1 MIKRIIV
8 AGLLITTMS
17 SCVSRRLYN
26 ELNDKYEQCNNRMD
40 LIQSEYDQLVARNN
54 DLENS
59 STDLR
64 ELYNQ
69 VSKERDELQ
78 NKYKQLEKNYNDL
91 ESTSAEAIQSE
102 IERLNHLKG
111 TLDERTQ
118 RVNELEEKLNGMNE
132 SLNRLKES
140 LSDALYSFEG
150 KGLTVE
156 QKDGKVYV
164 SMENKLLFPSGSWT
178 VSSQGREAV
187 EELAKVLANNP
198 DIAILIEG
206 HTDTDK
212 ITGNLGGGITNNWDL
227 STKRATAIVNILEEN
242 PSIVRKNLTAAGRS
256 EFAPIASNNTTD
268 GKAKNRRIEVVL
280 TPNLDEINK
289 LLSEL

>member
-8 AGLLITTMS
+8 AGLILITTS

-26 ELNDKYEQCNNRMD
+26 ELNDKYQQSNQQLD
-40 LIQSEYDQLVARNN
+40 LIQSEYDQLVAQNTDLEKNSTELN
-54 DLENS
+54 DLFK
-59 STDLR
+59 
-64 ELYNQ
+64 Q
-69 VSKERDELQ
+69 VSQERDELQ
-78 NKYKQLEKNYNDL
+78 SKYKQLEKNYKDL

-102 IERLNHLKG
+102 IERLDHLKG

-118 RVNELEEKLNGMNE
+118 RVNELEGKLNAMNQG
-132 SLNRLKES
+132 LDKLKES

-178 VSSQGREAV
+178 VSAQGRNAV

-198 DIAILIEG
+198 DISILIEG
-206 HTDTDK
+206 HTDSDR
-212 ITGNLGGGITNNWDL
+212 ITGNLGGGISNNWDL

-256 EFAPIASNNTTD
+256 EYAPIASNNTTE

>member
-8 AGLLITTMS
+8 AGLILITTS

-26 ELNDKYEQCNNRMD
+26 ELNDKYQQSNQQLD
-40 LIQSEYDQLVARNN
+40 LIQSEYDQLVAQNTDLEKNSTELN
-54 DLENS
+54 DLFK
-59 STDLR
+59 
-64 ELYNQ
+64 Q
-69 VSKERDELQ
+69 VSQERDELQ
-78 NKYKQLEKNYNDL
+78 SKYKQLEKNYKDL

-102 IERLNHLKG
+102 IERLDHLKG

-118 RVNELEEKLNGMNE
+118 RVNELEGKLNAMNQ
-132 SLNRLKES
+132 SLDRLKES

-178 VSSQGREAV
+178 VSAQGRNAV

-198 DIAILIEG
+198 DISILIEG
-206 HTDTDK
+206 HTDSDR
-212 ITGNLGGGITNNWDL
+212 ITGNLGGGISNNWDL

-256 EFAPIASNNTTD
+256 EYAPIASNNTTE

>member
-1 MIKRIIV
+1 MIKRIIA
-8 AGLLITTMS
+8 AGIILTTMS

-26 ELNDKYEQCNNRMD
+26 ELNDKYEQSANEMD
-40 LIQSEYDQLVARNN
+40 LMRSEYNQLSARNN
-54 DLENS
+54 DLENTT
-59 STDLR
+59 TDLR

-69 VSKERDELQ
+69 VTKERDELQ
-78 NKYKQLEKNYNDL
+78 SKYKQLEKSYNDL
-91 ESTSAEAIQSE
+91 ENTSAEAIQSE

-118 RVNELEEKLNGMNE
+118 RVNELEGKLNAMNQN
-132 SLNRLKES
+132 LNKLRES

-187 EELAKVLANNP
+187 EELGKVLANNP

-206 HTDTDK
+206 HTDSDR
-212 ITGNLGGGITNNWDL
+212 ITGNLGGGVTSNWDL

-242 PSIVRKNLTAAGRS
+242 SNIVRKNLTAAGRS

-289 LLSEL
+289 LLSDI

>member
-78 NKYKQLEKNYNDL
+78 NKYKQLEKN
-91 ESTSAEAIQSE
+91 
-102 IERLNHLKG
+102 
-111 TLDERTQ
+111 
-118 RVNELEEKLNGMNE
+118 
-132 SLNRLKES
+132 
-140 LSDALYSFEG
+140 
-150 KGLTVE
+150 
-156 QKDGKVYV
+156 
-164 SMENKLLFPSGSWT
+164 
-178 VSSQGREAV
+178 
-187 EELAKVLANNP
+187 
-198 DIAILIEG
+198 
-206 HTDTDK
+206 
-212 ITGNLGGGITNNWDL
+212 
-227 STKRATAIVNILEEN
+227 
-242 PSIVRKNLTAAGRS
+242 
-256 EFAPIASNNTTD
+256 
-268 GKAKNRRIEVVL
+268 
-280 TPNLDEINK
+280 
-289 LLSEL
+289 

>member
-8 AGLLITTMS
+8 AGLILITTS

-26 ELNDKYEQCNNRMD
+26 ELNDKYQQSNQQLD
-40 LIQSEYDQLVARNN
+40 LIQSEYDQLVAQNTDLEKNSTELN
-54 DLENS
+54 DLFK
-59 STDLR
+59 
-64 ELYNQ
+64 Q
-69 VSKERDELQ
+69 VSQERDELQ
-78 NKYKQLEKNYNDL
+78 SKYKQLEKNYKDL

-102 IERLNHLKG
+102 IERLDHLKG

-118 RVNELEEKLNGMNE
+118 RVNELEGKLSAMNQG
-132 SLNRLKES
+132 LDRLKES

-178 VSSQGREAV
+178 VSAQGRNAV

-198 DIAILIEG
+198 DISILIEG
-206 HTDTDK
+206 HTDSDR
-212 ITGNLGGGITNNWDL
+212 ITGNLGGGISNNWDL

-256 EFAPIASNNTTD
+256 EYAPIASNNTTE

>member
-8 AGLLITTMS
+8 AGLILITTS

-26 ELNDKYEQCNNRMD
+26 ELNDKYQQSNHQLD
-40 LIQSEYDQLVARNN
+40 LIQSEYDQLVAQHTDLEKNSTELN
-54 DLENS
+54 DL
-59 STDLR
+59 
-64 ELYNQ
+64 YKQ
-69 VSKERDELQ
+69 VSQERDELQ
-78 NKYKQLEKNYNDL
+78 SKYKQLEKDYNDL

-102 IERLNHLKG
+102 IERLDHLKG

-118 RVNELEEKLNGMNE
+118 RVNELEGKLNAMNA
-132 SLNRLKES
+132 SLDKLKES

-178 VSSQGREAV
+178 VSAQGRNAV

-198 DIAILIEG
+198 DISILIEG
-206 HTDTDK
+206 HTDSDR
-212 ITGNLGGGITNNWDL
+212 ITGNLGGGISNNWDL

-256 EFAPIASNNTTD
+256 EYAPIASNNTTE

>member
-1 MIKRIIV
+1 MIKKVIV
-8 AGLLITTMS
+8 AGLIVTTMS

-26 ELNDKYEQCNNRMD
+26 ELNDKYEKCNNQMD
-40 LIQSEYDQLVARNN
+40 LIQSEYDQLAARNS
-54 DLENS
+54 DLENAS
-59 STDLR
+59 SDLR
-64 ELYNQ
+64 QLNSQ
-69 VSKERDELQ
+69 LTKERDDLQ
-78 NKYKQLEKNYNDL
+78 NKYKQLEKNYKDL
-91 ESTSAEAIQSE
+91 ENTSAEAIQSE
-102 IERLNHLKG
+102 IERLNHLKS

-118 RVNELEEKLNGMNE
+118 RVDELEGKLNAMNQ
-132 SLNRLKES
+132 SLTKLKES

-187 EELAKVLANNP
+187 EELGKVLAQNP

-206 HTDTDK
+206 HTDSDR
-212 ITGNLGGGITNNWDL
+212 ITGNLGGGINNNWDL

-242 PSIVRKNLTAAGRS
+242 ANIVRKNLTAAGRS
-256 EFAPIASNNTTD
+256 QFAPIASNTSAE

-289 LLSEL
+289 MLNDL